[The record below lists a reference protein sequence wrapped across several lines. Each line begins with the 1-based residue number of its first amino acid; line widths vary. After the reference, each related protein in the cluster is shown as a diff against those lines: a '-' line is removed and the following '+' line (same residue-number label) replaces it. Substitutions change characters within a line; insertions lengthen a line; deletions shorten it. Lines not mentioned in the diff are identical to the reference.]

1 MSTITIIGGGVAGLT
16 AAVQLAARGLR
27 PLLLEADPR
36 WIGGRLRD
44 LPPVELEHAGQRWS
58 FPAEHGVHG
67 IWSPYRN
74 LKALL
79 QRYDRMPALIPSDEE
94 TWIYGRGST
103 IRRAPIGSAIRR
115 SPIPAPFHYLFM
127 LLRPRF
133 LNILTVRDFA
143 SLFRVE
149 GSLLSALA
157 IDPLLEG
164 QGLEGMSLADFTSG
178 WSPTLRSLFA
188 GLARNALAAHPEE
201 SPAAGFI
208 AFLRFYTLLRRDAW
222 EFSYLPGT
230 GGACI
235 SEPLAETARTLGCDL
250 RMGCRATRLERE
262 DERWIVHYVDESQ
275 TAQRTSSEQVVLALD
290 AAAAQRLLQDSPT
303 TAEAAAGL
311 SFPRG
316 VPTAIFR
323 LWFGRSPRPVAAS
336 GICTGDFLIDNFFW
350 LDQLQT
356 AYRDWRKATGG
367 SAMETHIYGPAEAL
381 EQPDATLL
389 AQAMLDVYRAFPEL
403 RGHLLHAQ
411 IQRNQATH
419 TLFTP
424 GNPARMLAVR
434 SPWAGLTACGDW
446 IAHPNPAMY
455 LERAVTTGMA
465 AANQVLEEQGREP
478 WPILEHPAPEWLAGK
493 LTSSLTRF
501 RHAMLRRRSQQRL
514 GLTAEDQQP

>member
-1 MSTITIIGGGVAGLT
+1 MTSITIVGGGVAGLT
-16 AAVQLAARGLR
+16 AAVQLAERGLR
-27 PLLLEADPR
+27 PLLLEADPE
-36 WIGGRLRD
+36 WVGGRLRD
-44 LPPVELEHAGQRWS
+44 QAPVELEHGGRRWS

-79 QRYDRMPALIPSDEE
+79 GRYGRMPALVPSREE
-94 TWIYGRGST
+94 TWIYGRAGR
-103 IRRAPIGSAIRR
+103 IRRAPIGSAIRG
-115 SPIPAPFHYLFM
+115 SPVPAPFHYLFM

-143 SLFRVE
+143 ALFRVE

-157 IDPLLEG
+157 IDPLREG
-164 QGLEGMSLADFTSG
+164 QGLEGMTLADFTSG

-222 EFSYLPGT
+222 EFGYLPGT

-235 SEPLAETARTLGCDL
+235 STPLAETARGLGCDL
-250 RMGCRATRLERE
+250 RMGCRATRLER
-262 DERWIVHYVDESQ
+262 DGARWVVRYVDQQQ
-275 TAQRTSSEQVVLALD
+275 TEQAVACEQVVLALD
-290 AAAAQRLLQDSPT
+290 AAAAQRLLQGSPA
-303 TAEAAAGL
+303 TAEAAARL
-311 SFPRG
+311 RFPRG

-323 LWFGRSPRPVAAS
+323 LWFGRRPRAVAAS

-350 LDQLQT
+350 LDQLQP
-356 AYRDWRKATGG
+356 AYRDWHSATGG
-367 SAMETHIYGPAEAL
+367 SALETHIYGPAEAL
-381 EQPDATLL
+381 EQPDASLM
-389 AQAMLDVYRAFPEL
+389 AQALHDVQRAFPEL
-403 RGHLLHAQ
+403 RGHLLHAL
-411 IQRNQATH
+411 IQRNPATH

-424 GNPARMLAVR
+424 GNPEHMLAVR
-434 SPWAGLTACGDW
+434 SPWPGLAACGDW
-446 IAHPNPAMY
+446 IAHANPAMY

-465 AANQVLEEQGREP
+465 AANQVLLEQGREP

-493 LTSSLTRF
+493 LTGGLTRF
-501 RHAMLRRRSQQRL
+501 RHAMLRRRRARRSDLASQDRR
-514 GLTAEDQQP
+514 P